1 MFKKALTLSNG
12 FWILVLIGL
21 LFVPKFVDPYWVVFL
36 LLVFMYIGIGSSF
49 NITAGYLGYVNLGHY
64 AFFGIS
70 AYGFAI
76 LYAKGVPFVI
86 CMATGVLV
94 TLIFATLISYPF
106 LRLKGGYFALAN
118 FGLIKLFELVAGSLR
133 DFTGGT
139 QGISL
144 TPGYRPYQ
152 TYYMFLGVALLTI
165 IICYRIPKS
174 KFGLALFS
182 IREDEE
188 VAEAFGIS
196 VNRHKMGAYVLSS
209 IFPALLGAGYAWYS
223 AYIDPEVVFGTDK
236 ALLPVT
242 MVMMGGTG
250 TFIGPIFGAIFM
262 LIIEEFLW
270 TSTWLPIWIKSLHLT
285 MLGLILAS
293 VGIFSPGGLVT
304 LGPCAAFFKK
314 VGMGRFLGS
323 SHKSLKVE

>member
-1 MFKKALTLSNG
+1 MFRKVLTSSNG
-12 FWILVLIGL
+12 FWILVLIAL
-21 LFVPKFVDPYWVVFL
+21 LLVPKFVDPYWVVFML
-36 LLVFMYIGIGSSF
+36 LLFMYVGIGSSF

-64 AFFGIS
+64 VFFGIS

-76 LYAKGVPFVI
+76 LYSKGVPFAV
-86 CMATGVLV
+86 CMGTGVIV

-152 TYYMFLGVALLTI
+152 TYYMFLAVALLTVI
-165 IICYRIPKS
+165 VCYWIPKS

-188 VAEAFGIS
+188 VAEAFGIN
-196 VNRHKMGAYVLSS
+196 VNRRKMAAYILSS
-209 IFPALLGAGYAWYS
+209 AFPALLGAGYAWYS

-242 MVMMGGTG
+242 MVMLGGTG
-250 TFIGPIFGAIFM
+250 TFLGPIFGAIFM

-270 TSTWLPIWIKSLHLT
+270 TSAWLPVWIKSLHLT

-304 LGPCAAFFKK
+304 LSPCAAFFRKI
-314 VGMGRFLGS
+314 GMGRFLGS
-323 SHKSLKVE
+323 SHKVLKVG